1 MMAAGEKNDA
11 LKKEAVRQV
20 SLQDIKFNKENA
32 LMAALSCIPIV
43 GAIVFFVE
51 KKDLFVRYFA
61 AQYGLTLLVVPLNFV
76 LGVIPVLGWCMIP
89 IVNLGLFVL
98 VVIGAMKAYKGERYD
113 MPMVSEW
120 ALKLMSQ
127 F

>member
-1 MMAAGEKNDA
+1 MAAGEKEA
-11 LKKEAVRQV
+11 TKKEAVRQV
-20 SLQDIKFNKENA
+20 SFEDIKFNKENA
-32 LMAALSCIPIV
+32 LMAALSCIPVV

-51 KKDLFVRYFA
+51 KKDLFVRYYA
-61 AQYGLTLLVVPLNFV
+61 AQFGLLLLVFPLTFV

-89 IVNLGLFVL
+89 LINLAVFVG
-98 VVIGAMKAYKGERYD
+98 VVVGALKAYKGERFD
-113 MPMVSEW
+113 MPLVSGW